1 MLRKAARGS
10 AIALLLLGCANAYA
24 VALDPAT
31 DFAGNQLVNGDNSTN
46 GLLAFDLDLL
56 NTSSM
61 TVVVQVGA
69 SEVSDGSIA
78 YNSLVYNHTPLDL
91 VGFDLAVDAPAA
103 FGTVGTVLDSGGTPI
118 SGITSTA
125 TSAAIPFDP
134 PLQHYQPPAA
144 AANIELGNVGLGDEP
159 PGTMNWEI
167 DVSGLPAGGGT
178 FTMHLAAVPEPAG
191 SDGAV
196 LAALIALRLYGR
208 RAKPCRL
215 G

>member
-1 MLRKAARGS
+1 MLKKIARGS
-10 AIALLLLGCANAYA
+10 AIALLLFGCANAYA

-31 DFAGNQLVNGDNSTN
+31 DFAGNVLIDDASTT
-46 GLLAFDLDLL
+46 GLLAFDLRLL

-69 SEVSDGSIA
+69 GEVSTGSVA
-78 YNSLVYNHTPLDL
+78 YNSLVYNHSPFDL
-91 VGFDLAVDAPAA
+91 VGLDLAVDPPAA

-118 SGITSTA
+118 SGITSTE

-144 AANIELGNVGLGDEP
+144 AANIEIGNVGFGDEP
-159 PGTMNWEI
+159 PGTTNWVIE
-167 DVSGLPAGGGT
+167 VSGLPSGGGT

-191 SDGAV
+191 SGGFATASV
-196 LAALIALRLYGR
+196 IALRLCAR
-208 RAKPCRL
+208 RAKPSRL